1 MVVVPCS
8 DERPVVAGV
17 DDGGGW
23 TREMRGGELDGE
35 RSCTKFP
42 SASHFESAKA
52 NCNWAT
58 L

>member
-42 SASHFESAKA
+42 SASHFESAL
-52 NCNWAT
+52 C
-58 L
+58 